1 MLCYNITLI
10 QSNLSMVKMRIPIQD
25 YCLHRLG
32 IVGVLMRAYRQ
43 YG

>member
-1 MLCYNITLI
+1 
-10 QSNLSMVKMRIPIQD
+10 MVKMRIPIQD